1 MIIEKAILKKF
12 KSRRDDIKSISLLQ
26 SKQNGKESAAGSF
39 AKFTA
44 HRFKKRLLQ
53 TNQLNLNLK
62 IKRFEIAYSHYSI
75 YKNPS

>member
-53 TNQLNLNLK
+53 TN
-62 IKRFEIAYSHYSI
+62 
-75 YKNPS
+75 